1 MGDEA
6 RSPRHRYSKCDKEYE
21 TVEEENCEGLT
32 IISDF
37 KFQILYQFSY
47 SKNHK
52 TMPLNRPV
60 IPAEA
65 GIQVL
70 PLQALDSRFH
80 GNDTEESLFKEL
92 KYYQI
97 FNLRFAICH

>member
-1 MGDEA
+1 
-6 RSPRHRYSKCDKEYE
+6 
-21 TVEEENCEGLT
+21 
-32 IISDF
+32 
-37 KFQILYQFSY
+37 
-47 SKNHK
+47 
-52 TMPLNRPV
+52 MPLNRPV

-97 FNLRFAICH
+97 FNLQFLPAGRQVRFAICH

>member
-1 MGDEA
+1 
-6 RSPRHRYSKCDKEYE
+6 
-21 TVEEENCEGLT
+21 
-32 IISDF
+32 
-37 KFQILYQFSY
+37 
-47 SKNHK
+47 
-52 TMPLNRPV
+52 MPLNRPV

-80 GNDTEESLFKEL
+80 GNDREESLFKEL

-97 FNLRFAICH
+97 FDFQFLPTGRQVRFAICH